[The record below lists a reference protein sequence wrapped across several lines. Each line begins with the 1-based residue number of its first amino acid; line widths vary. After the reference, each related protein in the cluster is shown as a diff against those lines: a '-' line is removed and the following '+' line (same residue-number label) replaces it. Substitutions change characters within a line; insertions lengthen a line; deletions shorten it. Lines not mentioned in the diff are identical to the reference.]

1 MRVVVLGANG
11 FIGSAIAAA
20 LVREGVTVRCV
31 VRDPEKLANR
41 FPGVETVKSDL
52 RDESARDPRYWTE
65 ALTGAEAVV
74 NAAGVLQPRR
84 ERDAWAVHCHAP
96 DALFAACERMG
107 VRRVI
112 QISAVGV
119 EEAETVYARSK
130 RTADQK
136 LMARDLDW
144 TILRPAIV
152 IGDGSYGGSSMLRA
166 IAAFPWVTPVI
177 GDGGNNLEFIH
188 KDDLARAIARMVESG
203 AAKRAVLEPA
213 SGERLTLLEA
223 VRAYRRWLGLKAGP
237 AVRVPIRWIRALA
250 RLGDVAKLDPVTT
263 TALAQFE
270 ARLTGDAEG
279 FDTATGVRARGLS
292 AVLAGRPA
300 ESQDLWHARL
310 YLVRPVVRV
319 SLAALW
325 LISGLLGVF
334 SDPAQYVAI
343 LEPLTDNQTLA
354 AALAVGMSLMDL
366 AIAAALIVGWRL
378 KELANFQLVMVIGYT
393 LVLSV
398 LAPDLWGDPF
408 GGLLKNIPIIALI
421 VVHRILEEE
430 R

>member
-1 MRVVVLGANG
+1 MRVLVLGANG
-11 FIGSAIAAA
+11 FIGSAIVAA
-20 LVREGVTVRCV
+20 LVRADMAVRCV
-31 VRDPEKLANR
+31 VRDPDKLANR

-52 RDESARDPRYWTE
+52 RDESARDPQYWIE
-65 ALTGAEAVV
+65 ALAGVDAVV

-84 ERDAWAVHCHAP
+84 KRDAWAVHCNAP

-119 EEAETVYARSK
+119 ENVATVYARSK
-130 RTADQK
+130 GTGDQK
-136 LMARDLDW
+136 LMARELDW

-177 GDGGNNLEFIH
+177 GDGGNHLDFIH
-188 KDDLARAIARMVESG
+188 KDDLARAIVEMLRSG
-203 AAKRAVLEPA
+203 AATRAILEPA
-213 SGERLTLLEA
+213 SRERLTMSEA
-223 VRAYRRWLGLKAGP
+223 VRAYRRWLRLKAAP
-237 AVRVPIRWIRALA
+237 AVRVPMRWIRALA
-250 RLGDVAKLDPVTT
+250 RLGDVVKLDPVTT

-279 FDTATGVRARGLS
+279 FEAATGIRARGLS
-292 AVLAGRPA
+292 AVLAARPA

-310 YLVRPVVRV
+310 YLVRPIVRL

-325 LISGLLGVF
+325 LISGLLGLF
-334 SDPAQYVAI
+334 SDPASYAAI
-343 LEPLTDNQTLA
+343 LEPLTANPAVA
-354 AALAVGMSLMDL
+354 AGLGIGTSLMDL
-366 AIAAALIVGWRL
+366 AIAAALMTGWRL
-378 KELANFQLVMVIGYT
+378 RDLANVQLFVVAGYT
-393 LVLSV
+393 LVLTF
-398 LAPDLWGDPF
+398 LAPGLWGDLF
-408 GGLLKNIPIIALI
+408 GGLLKNIPLIALI
-421 VVHRILEEE
+421 LVHRILEEE